1 MSVFWF
7 LILAGVVCVNSTF
20 PDLCFVIVVVVS
32 EALLEKWYGCH
43 EESILVPLQKCA
55 ELATALI
62 FFNFSLG
69 FFFFLQRMQYPM
81 QMILKL
87 CQELYVELSDF
98 TIESTLYLGCCQVH
112 LQLSQMLHEDTIMS
126 SNLLHQQVLALP
138 VSISCNTLVA
148 SFTNVKILK
157 N

>member
-1 MSVFWF
+1 MCEFNISRHRRWLPLLCDSSRCEWSSFGKMIWLPWRVYFGSSPKMCRTGYSSNLLQLLF
-7 LILAGVVCVNSTF
+7 GV
-20 PDLCFVIVVVVS
+20 
-32 EALLEKWYGCH
+32 
-43 EESILVPLQKCA
+43 
-55 ELATALI
+55 
-62 FFNFSLG
+62 
-69 FFFFLQRMQYPM
+69 FFFLQRMPNPM
-81 QMILKL
+81 QMMLKL

-98 TIESTLYLGCCQVH
+98 TIVSTLYLGCCQVH

-126 SNLLHQQVLALP
+126 SNLLHQQRLALP